1 MQLKLQD
8 TWHYFHSQAN
18 KMQVI
23 LLESLNKLGKAGEVV
38 AVKDG
43 FAKNYLI
50 PQNKAIVA
58 NKTNLADLKNKI
70 SKINSDNEKRIAEAS
85 TMKENLDGKTYQ
97 FQADANDE
105 GILYGSINQQQISH
119 LISDKVG
126 DTNADSII
134 MPQIKNLGEYSI
146 TVRLY
151 EDISATIN
159 LSVIKK

>member
-1 MQLKLQD
+1 
-8 TWHYFHSQAN
+8 
-18 KMQVI
+18 MQVI

-43 FAKNYLI
+43 YAKNYLI

-97 FQADANDE
+97 FQIDANDE
-105 GILYGSINQQQISH
+105 GNLYGSIKSTTDHSTYI
-119 LISDKVG
+119 
-126 DTNADSII
+126 
-134 MPQIKNLGEYSI
+134 
-146 TVRLY
+146 R
-151 EDISATIN
+151 
-159 LSVIKK
+159 